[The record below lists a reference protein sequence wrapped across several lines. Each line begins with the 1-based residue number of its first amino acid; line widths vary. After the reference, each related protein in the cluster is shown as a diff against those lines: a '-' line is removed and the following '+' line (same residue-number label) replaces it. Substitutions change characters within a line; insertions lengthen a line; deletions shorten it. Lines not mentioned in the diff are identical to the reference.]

1 VAGTVAAF
9 GPRLAAAGLISE
21 QEVTDCLALFVDR
34 DRVFRTAR
42 LVSAWGRL
50 PD

>member
-1 VAGTVAAF
+1 MAAF
-9 GPRLAAAGLISE
+9 GPRLVAAGLATDVDIP
-21 QEVTDCLALFVDR
+21 DCLALFADR

-50 PD
+50 PG